1 MTTTPD
7 PVDLDTP
14 AADSPPTMVREDAE
28 KLDKRIRE
36 AEFNCAK
43 NMAGEIAAL
52 AALIEEARAAKI
64 HAALGYPTFA
74 AYRRATRRDRVRSLA
89 EQGVSNRTI
98 AAVAGVTEGT
108 VRNDLK
114 RGAQNYA
121 PEQGKRRGSVGK
133 AISDLKKATD
143 RVAKLAADDKHRAE
157 LADSIDKLA
166 DYRDALEAVIGKLE
180 AQGQAR
186 LAQTPMAR

>member
-1 MTTTPD
+1 MTTTHD

-36 AEFNCAK
+36 AE
-43 NMAGEIAAL
+43 
-52 AALIEEARAAKI
+52 LIAKI

-157 LADSIDKLA
+157 LADNWQQLGELLRCIAAFASGGLSALSDLRTDAARKL
-166 DYRDALEAVIGKLE
+166 I
-180 AQGQAR
+180 AQ
-186 LAQTPMAR
+186 LK